1 MYVDSVLHVGVHYID
16 AEGSVFSCE
25 VEQGREC
32 ERFSLCCCLTC
43 VWIFYAQKLW
53 STGREMDF

>member
-1 MYVDSVLHVGVHYID
+1 MFSCEVSVNNKETTYVDSVLHIGVHYID

-43 VWIFYAQKLW
+43 V
-53 STGREMDF
+53 